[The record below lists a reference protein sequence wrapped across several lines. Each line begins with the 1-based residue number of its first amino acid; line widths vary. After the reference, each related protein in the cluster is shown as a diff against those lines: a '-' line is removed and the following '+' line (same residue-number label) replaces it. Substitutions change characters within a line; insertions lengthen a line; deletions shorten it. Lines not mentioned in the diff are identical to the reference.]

1 MGPNFVIEPLGEGA
15 FLLRNLGEVPA
26 YAVAQALARNERIL
40 EAAPA
45 YDTVGVFVGPDFRRE
60 WLEEALRDLSLDS
73 LPEPKLHAVP
83 VCYELGEDLAEAAGQ
98 LGMTADELA
107 ERHSAL
113 EYRCYAVGF
122 APGFPF
128 LGYLPPE
135 LAKLSRRASPRQA
148 VPAGSVGVTG
158 RQTGIYAT
166 ESPGGWNLIGR
177 TPLEIV
183 CVEDA
188 YFPIAAG
195 DRVRFQRIE
204 PPEFEKRKGERL

>member
-60 WLEEALRDLSLDS
+60 WLEE
-73 LPEPKLHAVP
+73 VP